1 MKTVFRYDTER
12 YPFRKWVQDVLDWQD
27 LEHLHA
33 HPCGGAT
40 KPGYRVYRFINRMKE
55 AYEAG
60 GGTLF
65 TAFVA
70 EYAQPHLDYV
80 AWTTLF
86 PNFRVHESGQETTSY
101 MHRDR
106 DYVPDRVGMK
116 IWLPFTRV
124 ENTCTL
130 WVESAEG
137 RGDLAP
143 VNLEY
148 GEALFF
154 DSLNLLHGCHANRGG
169 LTRVSAD
176 FLLREDPVLAAR
188 RQTQAEPVR

>member
-1 MKTVFRYDTER
+1 MKTVFSYDTER
-12 YPFRKWVQDVLDWQD
+12 YPFRQWAQSVLDWED
-27 LEHLHA
+27 LEHLHD
-33 HPCGGAT
+33 HPCDGAT
-40 KPGYRVYRFINRMKE
+40 KPGYRVYRFINRFKE
-55 AYEAG
+55 AYETGMRTQFA
-60 GGTLF
+60 
-65 TAFVA
+65 AFVA

-80 AWTTLF
+80 AWSTIF
-86 PNFRVHESGQETTSY
+86 PNFRVHETGQETTSY

-124 ENTCTL
+124 EETSTL

-137 RGDLAP
+137 EGDLAP
-143 VNLEY
+143 VNLDY

-154 DSLNLLHGCHANRGG
+154 DSLNLLHGCYANQTG
-169 LTRVSAD
+169 LTRVSVD

-188 RQTQAEPVR
+188 RNAQAETVR